1 MTNRKSVDMGFE
13 REILRL
19 EISSIRPLRIVNAAA
34 KRTTKYVQIC
44 ASIKEIG
51 IIEPPVVARP
61 KNSDSHLLLDGH
73 LRLEALKDMGETKV
87 DCLVSTDDEA
97 FTYNRHISRLAT
109 IQEYRMIKKAIER
122 GVSEER
128 IARALNIEVHTLK
141 GKTQLLIGICPEVVD
156 LLKEKHVSVHCFTV
170 LKKMNAIRQIEAAEL
185 MIAMNNYSTGYA
197 KSLLVATPQS
207 QLVDSGKPKKVKGLS
222 DEQIA
227 LMERESAN
235 LDREFKIVEES
246 YGNDHLDLVIAAGF
260 LRKILSNA
268 RVVRYLTQRHEEMLA
283 EFRKLADADRAA
295 A

>member
-1 MTNRKSVDMGFE
+1 MTSRKSVDMGFE

-19 EISSIRPLRIVNAAA
+19 EISSIRPLRIVNVAA
-34 KRTTKYVQIC
+34 KRSTKYVQIC

-51 IIEPPVVARP
+51 IIEPPVVACP
-61 KNSDSHLLLDGH
+61 KNSDSYLLLDGH
-73 LRLEALKDMGETKV
+73 LRLEALKDMGETEV
-87 DCLVSTDDEA
+87 DCLISTDDEA

-141 GKTQLLIGICPEVVD
+141 GKTQLLLGICPEVVD
-156 LLKEKHVSVHCFTV
+156 LLKDKHVSVHSFTV

-185 MIAMNNYSTGYA
+185 MIAMNNYTAGYA

-207 QLVDSGKPKKVKGLS
+207 QLVDSCKPKKVKGLS

-260 LRKILSNA
+260 LRKLLSNT
-268 RVVRYLTQRHEEMLA
+268 RVVRYLSQRHEEMLA
-283 EFRKLADADRAA
+283 EFRKLADAAQA
-295 A
+295 TA